1 MSAELAVPRDDE
13 FITGN
18 TNRRTIELPGFRV
31 LFPRDSDTAR
41 YNAAVVGELIVLRE
55 VSLANVQAGI
65 PDRGTLPIYRST
77 PDKIEKIA
85 QLDLIDSNVSNWE
98 DARAFRYT
106 DEVGSEKAVLGLTAI
121 RASDNKPVAATVRGS
136 IIDGNFVIEQESL
149 VVYLNDEGKNV
160 TPISPTEFL
169 FRREGARDSL
179 EIVEAGKDEDGKNK
193 LRVKN
198 VIKFPKKSWCEW
210 QIGTQAHFLPGG
222 ILPVHGVNRF
232 TLAIN
237 PETGEETFGHT
248 YSMGLAQIVNGKVVK
263 ITDKPLFTRG
273 SFKHILPMGTEL
285 DPNKDVIYCCGYS
298 VERDIVRFVI
308 NIGDLM
314 TVEVSKSLTELQVA
328 LDCSSPVLPEQIPSG
343 IAA

>member
-106 DEVGSEKAVLGLTAI
+106 DE
-121 RASDNKPVAATVRGS
+121 
-136 IIDGNFVIEQESL
+136 
-149 VVYLNDEGKNV
+149 
-160 TPISPTEFL
+160 
-169 FRREGARDSL
+169 
-179 EIVEAGKDEDGKNK
+179 
-193 LRVKN
+193 
-198 VIKFPKKSWCEW
+198 
-210 QIGTQAHFLPGG
+210 
-222 ILPVHGVNRF
+222 
-232 TLAIN
+232 
-237 PETGEETFGHT
+237 
-248 YSMGLAQIVNGKVVK
+248 
-263 ITDKPLFTRG
+263 
-273 SFKHILPMGTEL
+273 
-285 DPNKDVIYCCGYS
+285 
-298 VERDIVRFVI
+298 
-308 NIGDLM
+308 
-314 TVEVSKSLTELQVA
+314 
-328 LDCSSPVLPEQIPSG
+328 
-343 IAA
+343 